1 MKIMLNMD
9 AKPSETL
16 ILEDSYY
23 GRTAVKECAN
33 LMPIDK
39 LKDVNMKNIKSF
51 LKEMNRKKIHLKF
64 KKIILGMIKN

>member
-1 MKIMLNMD
+1 MQ
-9 AKPSETL
+9 KPSETL

-23 GRTAVKECAN
+23 GRTAVKECGAN

-51 LKEMNRKKIHLKF
+51 LKEMNSKNSFKIQ
-64 KKIILGMIKN
+64 KNHT